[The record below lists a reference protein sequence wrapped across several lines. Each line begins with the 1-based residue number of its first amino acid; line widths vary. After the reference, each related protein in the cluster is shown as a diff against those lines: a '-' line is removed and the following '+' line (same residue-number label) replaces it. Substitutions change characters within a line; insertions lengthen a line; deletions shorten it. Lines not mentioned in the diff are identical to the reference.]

1 MDLHRR
7 FYDFVRGGEV
17 FWLRKLLR
25 GVSCCAGQPKPWR
38 WRGRRAMVRFHGQIL
53 WKETST
59 GNSGNLGFPHQHI
72 GGSCNFFNDL
82 HMAPDSAAF

>member
-25 GVSCCAGQPKPWR
+25 GVSCCGEGAPWSDS
-38 WRGRRAMVRFHGQIL
+38 MVRFFGRKHLQ
-53 WKETST
+53 ETQETLVFPINTLGVPVIFST
-59 GNSGNLGFPHQHI
+59 TYTWREIQQLFE
-72 GGSCNFFNDL
+72 L
-82 HMAPDSAAF
+82 EL